1 MKIYGISGLGA
12 DKRVFNFLKL
22 NHTLIPI
29 EWIKPYKREPL
40 QDYSARLSK
49 IIDPKSDFV
58 LIGVSFGGLVAVEIS
73 KILNPCLTI
82 LISSVETKIELRPI
96 YRGFGKLNIIK
107 KIPAKLFDPPRYI
120 ASSLFGTANKE
131 LLNDILED
139 TDLQFA
145 KWAVN
150 ELVNWDNQNQVENLI
165 RIHGTKDKLIPWR
178 GLGKVELIEDG
189 EHFMIVDRAEEI
201 SKFINEKIKD
211 RSHQLRLNSNS

>member
-96 YRGFGKLNIIK
+96 YSGFGKLNIIK

-131 LLNDILED
+131 LLED

-189 EHFMIVDRAEEI
+189 EHFMIIDRAEEI